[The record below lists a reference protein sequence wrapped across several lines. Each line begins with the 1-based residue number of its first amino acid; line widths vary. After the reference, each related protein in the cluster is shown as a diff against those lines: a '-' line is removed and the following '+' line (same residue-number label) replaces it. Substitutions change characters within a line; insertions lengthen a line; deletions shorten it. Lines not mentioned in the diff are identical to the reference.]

1 MGVPMGPWDRMRL
14 WWLRKRSG
22 RITLGA
28 IPLPSLIPDAAA
40 ALGDIYGRHRR
51 QGYRVQVH
59 WDVLVLDANDRTY
72 RMQFYPVVSRP
83 QDCLALGLR
92 RRHLVRFI
100 PVVSDPKELDEL
112 RKGLLGMEAFER
124 TFTTDPMLMDPRAL
138 EALDRKARKQGAIKV
153 G

>member
-1 MGVPMGPWDRMRL
+1 MGPWDRLRL

-28 IPLPSLIPDAAA
+28 IPLPSLLPDAAA
-40 ALGDIYGRHRR
+40 ALSDIYGRHRR

-59 WDVLVLDANDRTY
+59 WDVLVLDADERTY
-72 RMQFYPVVSRP
+72 RMQFYPVTSSP
-83 QDCLALGLR
+83 TDCLALGLR

-100 PVVSDPKELDEL
+100 PVVTDPKELDGL
-112 RKGLLGMEAFER
+112 RKGMLGKKTFER

-138 EALDRKARKQGAIKV
+138 KALDDAAREQGPIKV